1 MPITINTN
9 TRATAKAEAKR
20 YLEQSCQDLPK
31 MTEIPHWT
39 ALRDKKYADVWMG
52 VGSDYWASIHG
63 NLPYGLNLTGRE
75 EYQKLRNTRY
85 TGNFFK
91 LSKGNLVWIGN
102 MDDPEYKKIVDK
114 NLLSDPLVFDIRRG
128 DYYYL
133 QSSREHF
140 GKQDVPWG
148 ASFSHH
154 MFQNVNTLHL
164 GKTRGKQALPSQH
177 GITYT
182 NWNDL
187 LTQLEGRTFPE
198 GKAIAIGYTDA
209 GIISSANAAK
219 EVGNFLKSPIGRII
233 TSAGIVGAGALIG
246 VPITPQQANQ
256 YIDNVV
262 SLTDTIEQGKMPSTQ
277 QIMVASA
284 GLIPEGLANYINP
297 AQKLLNAYKSND
309 PSQIALAA
317 MDLGV
322 TPSKVQSLLGYGRS
336 KEGSIGAFYDGL
348 KPGTNLTDK
357 TNLLTTYKVG
367 GYVLDST
374 NRAKSDNYYTNIIN
388 KDGTINSPLVQ
399 NASTLSIGDSLTS
412 ITPNIDNIVRS
423 MLESKVLKDERERR
437 NAIHQ
442 ATGRQEL
449 DTKLPNMCLTSM
461 ILQAET
467 CARNSEPYILPTEI
481 PQEYRRCYSAS
492 ITAETGIPVVDKSA
506 SPPPKDPS
514 NPTPKTPGKKTD
526 PKKSNAKKKR
536 LAFL

>member
-1 MPITINTN
+1 MMF
-9 TRATAKAEAKR
+9 AG
-20 YLEQSCQDLPK
+20 Q
-31 MTEIPHWT
+31 
-39 ALRDKKYADVWMG
+39 
-52 VGSDYWASIHG
+52 GS
-63 NLPYGLNLTGRE
+63 
-75 EYQKLRNTRY
+75 
-85 TGNFFK
+85 
-91 LSKGNLVWIGN
+91 
-102 MDDPEYKKIVDK
+102 
-114 NLLSDPLVFDIRRG
+114 
-128 DYYYL
+128 
-133 QSSREHF
+133 
-140 GKQDVPWG
+140 
-148 ASFSHH
+148 
-154 MFQNVNTLHL
+154 TLHL
-164 GKTRGKQALPSQH
+164 GKVKNKINLPETD
-177 GITYT
+177 GIQY
-182 NWNDL
+182 NSWYDL
-187 LTQLEGRTFPE
+187 LTKLENRTFPP
-198 GKAIAIGYTDA
+198 GKNIVIGYLDE
-209 GIISSANAAK
+209 GIVSAQSVANDL
-219 EVGNFLKSPIGRII
+219 GNFLKSPLGQMILTIGIPMF
-233 TSAGIVGAGALIG
+233 AEQVGMNIKPEQVKG
-246 VPITPQQANQ
+246 
-256 YIDNVV
+256 YINDVI
-262 SLTDTIEQGKMPSTQ
+262 SLTDTVGQGKMPSTQ
-277 QIMVASA
+277 QIMMASA

-309 PSQIALAA
+309 QAQLALVA

-374 NRAKSDNYYTNIIN
+374 NRATDTKYYTNIIN

-399 NASTLSIGDSLTS
+399 NASTLSIGDSLTTL
-412 ITPNIDNIVRS
+412 TPNIDNIVRA
-423 MLESKVLKDERERR
+423 MIESKVLTDNREKR
-437 NAIHQ
+437 NAIQQ

>member
-9 TRATAKAEAKR
+9 TRATAKAEAKK
-20 YLEQSCQDLPK
+20 YLEQSCQSLPR
-31 MTEIPHWT
+31 MTEIPHWSV
-39 ALRDKKYADVWMG
+39 LKNKKYADVWLG
-52 VGSDYWASIHG
+52 VGSDSWAQTHGSI
-63 NLPYGLNLTGRE
+63 PYGLNLTGRE
-75 EYQKLRNTRY
+75 EYNKMRNNDY

-91 LSKGNLVWIGN
+91 LKQGNLVWIGN
-102 MDDPEYKKIVDK
+102 CSGGEYAKIKQK
-114 NLLSDPLVFDIRRG
+114 NLLSDPIEFIIKRG
-128 DYYYL
+128 DYFYL
-133 QSSREHF
+133 QGDVDNF
-140 GKQDVPWG
+140 GKGRVNWQ
-148 ASFSHH
+148 AMFSHF
-154 MFQNVNTLHL
+154 MFQPGKTLHMNNI
-164 GKTRGKQALPSQH
+164 GSASARNEPNQN
-177 GITYT
+177 GIQYT
-182 NWNDL
+182 NWLDL
-187 LTQLEGRTFPE
+187 LIQLENRTFPE
-198 GKAIAIGYTDA
+198 GKAIVIGYLDE
-209 GIISSANAAK
+209 GIVSVQQVAN
-219 EVGNFLKSPIGRII
+219 EVGNFLKSPLGQMI
-233 TSAGIVGAGALIG
+233 LIG
-246 VPITPQQANQ
+246 GITAGSAALGMPIPASQVKG

-262 SLTDTIEQGKMPSTQ
+262 SLTDTVSQGKMPSTQ
-277 QIMVASA
+277 QIMMASA

-297 AQKLLNAYKSND
+297 AQKLLNAYNSGD
-309 PSQIALAA
+309 QSQLALAA

-322 TPSKVQSLLGYGRS
+322 TPGKVQSLLGYGRS

-374 NRAKSDNYYTNIIN
+374 NKATDTKYYTTIIN

-412 ITPNIDNIVRS
+412 LTPNIDNIVRA
-423 MLESKVLKDERERR
+423 MLESKVLNDQRERR

-506 SPPPKDPS
+506 SPAPTPPK
-514 NPTPKTPGKKTD
+514 PTPPKPDGKK
-526 PKKSNAKKKR
+526 PGGKKNRKR

>member
-9 TRATAKAEAKR
+9 TRATAKSEAKR
-20 YLEQSCQDLPK
+20 YLEQSCQSLPK

-52 VGSDYWASIHG
+52 VGSDEWARIHG
-63 NLPYGLNLTGRE
+63 GYPFGVNLTGRE
-75 EYQKLRNTRY
+75 EYQRLRNTRY

-102 MDDPEYKKIVDK
+102 MDSAEYMKILEK
-114 NLLSDPLVFDIRRG
+114 NLLSDPLVFGIRRG
-128 DYYYL
+128 DYWYL
-133 QSSREHF
+133 QSDREHF
-140 GKQDVPWG
+140 GKNNVPWG

-154 MFQNVNTLHL
+154 MFQNVKTLHL
-164 GKTRGKQALPSQH
+164 DNTKRANDRNLPNQN
-177 GITYT
+177 GITYQ

-187 LTQLEGRTFPE
+187 LTKLENAPIPE
-198 GKAIAIGYTDA
+198 GKTIVIGYNDK
-209 GIISSANAAK
+209 GIISSATASL
-219 EVGNFLKSPIGRII
+219 EVGNFLKSPLGRMV
-233 TSAGIVGAGALIG
+233 TSAGLVGVSNLIG

-256 YIDNVV
+256 YIDNVI
-262 SLTDTIEQGKMPSTQ
+262 SLTDTVSQGKMPTTQ

-284 GLIPEGLANYINP
+284 GLIPEGMGSYVNT
-297 AQKLLNAYKSND
+297 AQKLIDAYG
-309 PSQIALAA
+309 SQDTNKLALVA

-367 GYVLDST
+367 GYVLDSST
-374 NRAKSDNYYTNIIN
+374 KAKNDNYYAQIIN

-412 ITPNIDNIVRS
+412 ITPNIDNIVRA
-423 MLESKVLKDERERR
+423 MIESKVLKDERERR

-467 CARNSEPYILPTEI
+467 CARNSEPYILPSEI
-481 PQEYRRCYSAS
+481 PTEYRRCYSAS

-506 SPPPKDPS
+506 SPPPAP
-514 NPTPKTPGKKTD
+514 PTPPNPNNK
-526 PKKSNAKKKR
+526 PKNKSKKKR
-536 LAFL
+536 LAFS

>member
-9 TRATAKAEAKR
+9 TRVTAKAEAKR
-20 YLEQSCQDLPK
+20 FLEQSCQSLPK

-52 VGSDYWASIHG
+52 VGSDEWAKTHG
-63 NLPYGLNLTGRE
+63 GYPFGLNLTGRE
-75 EYQKLRNTRY
+75 EYQKLRDREY

-91 LSKGNLVWIGN
+91 LKNGTLVWIGN
-102 MDDPEYKKIVDK
+102 LDSAEYLKILDK
-114 NLLSDPLVFDIRRG
+114 NLLSDPDVFDIRRG
-128 DYYYL
+128 DYWYL
-133 QSSREHF
+133 QSAREHF
-140 GKQDVPWG
+140 GKQNVPWG

-154 MFQNVNTLHL
+154 MFQDVSTLHL
-164 GKTRGKQALPSQH
+164 GNTRNKQSLPNQH
-177 GITYT
+177 GISYK
-182 NWNDL
+182 NWFDL
-187 LTQLEGRTFPE
+187 LTQLENRKLPV
-198 GKAIAIGYTDA
+198 GKAIVIGYSDK
-209 GIISSANAAK
+209 GIISATKASE
-219 EVGNFLKSPIGRII
+219 EVGNFLKSPLGKII
-233 TSAGIVGAGALIG
+233 TTAGIVGAGALAG
-246 VPITPQQANQ
+246 VNISPQQANSF
-256 YIDNVV
+256 IDNVI
-262 SLTDTIEQGKMPSTQ
+262 SLTDTVSQGKMPTTQ

-284 GLIPEGLANYINP
+284 GLIPGDLASYINP
-297 AQKLLNAYKSND
+297 AQKLLDAYGSQD
-309 PSQIALAA
+309 PNKLALVA

-357 TNLLTTYKVG
+357 NNLLTTYKVG
-367 GYVLDST
+367 GYVLDASQKA
-374 NRAKSDNYYTNIIN
+374 NSYPKVYAQIIN

-412 ITPNIDNIVRS
+412 ITPNIDNIVRA
-423 MLESKVLKDERERR
+423 MIESKVLQDDRERR

-467 CARNSEPYILPTEI
+467 CARNSEPYILPSEI
-481 PQEYRRCYSAS
+481 PTEYRRCYSAS

-506 SPPPKDPS
+506 SPTPAK
-514 NPTPKTPGKKTD
+514 PTPS
-526 PKKSNAKKKR
+526 PKQTNKPKSKSKKKR
-536 LAFL
+536 LAFI